1 MSKPSMSKT
10 TSALLVLLLLIA
22 KSSIVTAGPW
32 EDGYAAYQRKD
43 YTLAVEKWRV
53 VAQTGKAE
61 AQSLLGLM
69 YFFGQGV
76 KQDYPQAITWLRLAA
91 AQGEAKA
98 MYKLGAMHENGQ
110 GFTQDNVRAAI
121 WYTMAAKQGHP
132 QANDALKLVSAWRK
146 PASSAPIR
154 TVNQYSV
161 PELYRNADSAI
172 ARVLWIVGV
181 IRRRIGYPFN
191 LREPVRL
198 DAAFFQHCT
207 GRLSPLRGQ
216 RPVVAAIF
224 TCKCNTVGMATH
236 TELIVS
242 RRQ

>member
-1 MSKPSMSKT
+1 MSKLSMLKS
-10 TSALLVLLLLIA
+10 TSALFVLLLLIA
-22 KSSIVTAGPW
+22 KPSIVIAGPW

-43 YTLAVEKWRV
+43 YTAAVEKWRL

-121 WYTMAAKQGHP
+121 WFTMAAKQGHP
-132 QANDALKLVSAWRK
+132 EASDALKLVSANLSPK
-146 PASSAPIR
+146 
-154 TVNQYSV
+154 
-161 PELYRNADSAI
+161 DSAL
-172 ARVLWIVGV
+172 AS
-181 IRRRIGYPFN
+181 
-191 LREPVRL
+191 RL
-198 DAAFFQHCT
+198 AQTCIKRAYKACESVF
-207 GRLSPLRGQ
+207 SPGTS
-216 RPVVAAIF
+216 P
-224 TCKCNTVGMATH
+224 
-236 TELIVS
+236 
-242 RRQ
+242 

>member
-1 MSKPSMSKT
+1 MPKS

-22 KSSIVTAGPW
+22 KPSIVIAGPW

-43 YTLAVEKWRV
+43 YTAAVEKWRL

-121 WYTMAAKQGHP
+121 WFTMAAKQGHP
-132 QANDALKLVSAWRK
+132 EASDALKLVSANLSPK
-146 PASSAPIR
+146 
-154 TVNQYSV
+154 
-161 PELYRNADSAI
+161 DSAL
-172 ARVLWIVGV
+172 AS
-181 IRRRIGYPFN
+181 
-191 LREPVRL
+191 RL
-198 DAAFFQHCT
+198 AQTCIKRAYKACESVF
-207 GRLSPLRGQ
+207 SPGTS
-216 RPVVAAIF
+216 P
-224 TCKCNTVGMATH
+224 
-236 TELIVS
+236 
-242 RRQ
+242 